1 MKVNVSGYSGRDGAR
16 GEYGISLYVTVPN
29 SMGPEEVRGM
39 TAAAPD
45 LLKGCAMAL
54 EMLRD
59 PESDYLDAA
68 KLETLLEQ
76 AIIKAR
82 GGGMKVNPGFTITT
96 SPEPR
101 GA

>member
-1 MKVNVSGYSGRDGAR
+1 MVGGDDG
-16 GEYGISLYVTVPN
+16 SLVVADIRTDHKGGVPEAN
-29 SMGPEEVRGM
+29 
-39 TAAAPD
+39 AALIAASPD

-76 AIIKAR
+76 AIITAR
-82 GGGMKVNPGFTITT
+82 G
-96 SPEPR
+96 
-101 GA
+101 A